1 MTNNLLK
8 FPSIRMAFKQTTD
21 ALDNLA
27 QEATRYSSHEVA
39 DAYRTAFS
47 LVREGIKQA
56 ENLGESKLQ
65 KQIVDA
71 MDEVLTER
79 HRELDKKV
87 AEDYA
92 NRLNSEEYNKEK
104 LNKLNLKQEIEA
116 LKQIIKL
123 KEQQDILVHN
133 SEK

>member
-1 MTNNLLK
+1 MSTLESPNNHPK
-8 FPSIRMAFKQTTD
+8 
-21 ALDNLA
+21 
-27 QEATRYSSHEVA
+27 
-39 DAYRTAFS
+39 
-47 LVREGIKQA
+47 
-56 ENLGESKLQ
+56 
-65 KQIVDA
+65 
-71 MDEVLTER
+71 VLTER

-92 NRLNSEEYNKEK
+92 NPLNSEEYNKEK

>member
-1 MTNNLLK
+1 M
-8 FPSIRMAFKQTTD
+8 
-21 ALDNLA
+21 
-27 QEATRYSSHEVA
+27 
-39 DAYRTAFS
+39 
-47 LVREGIKQA
+47 
-56 ENLGESKLQ
+56 
-65 KQIVDA
+65 
-71 MDEVLTER
+71 
-79 HRELDKKV
+79 

-123 KEQQDILVHN
+123 KEQQDIRPN

>member
-1 MTNNLLK
+1 MSTLESLNNHLK
-8 FPSIRMAFKQTTD
+8 
-21 ALDNLA
+21 
-27 QEATRYSSHEVA
+27 
-39 DAYRTAFS
+39 
-47 LVREGIKQA
+47 
-56 ENLGESKLQ
+56 
-65 KQIVDA
+65 
-71 MDEVLTER
+71 VLTER

-104 LNKLNLKQEIEA
+104 FNKLNLKQEIEA